1 MSVRDVLRAKGNNE
15 VFTIS
20 PTATIVELLE
30 QLTTRNVGAIVVLNE
45 DDSLLGIATE
55 RDLVRKLPAIP
66 HPLQARVE
74 QIMSTELIVCGPEDS
89 FGRLMATM
97 TEKRIRHIPVV
108 EDGKVSVWSASAMRS
123 SSGWI
128 NSSSNAINS
137 PTTSPVDR
145 LAPCHLTCPT
155 CASWQVRCSV
165 GF

>member
-45 DDSLLGIATE
+45 DDSLPGIATE
-55 RDLVRKLPAIP
+55 RDLLRKLPAIP

-108 EDGKVSVWSASAMRS
+108 EDGKILGLVSIGDAVKFRMDQLEFER
-123 SSGWI
+123 
-128 NSSSNAINS
+128 
-137 PTTSPVDR
+137 DQ
-145 LAPCHLTCPT
+145 LTNYVT
-155 CASWQVRCSV
+155 
-165 GF
+165 G